1 MSKDSIGT
9 LYVVATP
16 IGNLEDISAR
26 ATRILNTV
34 DLIAAEDTRRTQGL
48 LSTLNIKSQL
58 IAYHDHNEV
67 EQTPVLIDQLTGG
80 ISIALVSDAG
90 SPLLSDPGI
99 MLVRAAHASGISVV
113 SVPGPSAV
121 IAALSIAGLSTS
133 RFVFEGFLPRASG
146 PKSDRL
152 SEIAAD
158 PRTIV
163 LYESVHRLTKT
174 LEALKAHFEADR
186 VVFICRELTKI
197 HESVYEGTL
206 GDLCERVG
214 TEIPLKGEFVLLVSG
229 KERVVSVEDNEL
241 IRIFALLVKEMTPKK
256 AVTLTAKIT
265 GTSRNRVYSVTRT
278 RLSLG
283 YE

>member
-26 ATRILNTV
+26 ATKILNAV

-48 LSTLNIKSQL
+48 LSTFNIKSKM
-58 IAYHDHNEV
+58 IAYHDHNEI
-67 EQTPVLIDQLTGG
+67 EQTPVLIDKLIRGS
-80 ISIALVSDAG
+80 SIALVSDSG

-99 MLVRAAHASGISVV
+99 VLVRAARASGISVV

-121 IAALSIAGLSTS
+121 ISALSIAGLPTD
-133 RFVFEGFLPRASG
+133 RFIFEGFLPRASG

-152 SEIAAD
+152 SRIANES
-158 PRTIV
+158 RTIV
-163 LYESVHRLTKT
+163 LYESVHRLINT

-214 TEIPLKGEFVLLVSG
+214 TEIPLKGEFVLLISG

-241 IRIFALLVKEMTPKK
+241 IRIFTILVKEMTPKK
-256 AVTLTAKIT
+256 AVSLTAKIT
-265 GTSRNRVYSVTRT
+265 GISRNKVYSVTR
-278 RLSLG
+278 LSPG

>member
-26 ATRILNTV
+26 ATKILNAV

-48 LSTLNIKSQL
+48 LSTFNIKSKM
-58 IAYHDHNEV
+58 IAYHDHNEI
-67 EQTPVLIDQLTGG
+67 EQTPVLIDKLIRGS
-80 ISIALVSDAG
+80 SIALVSDSG

-99 MLVRAAHASGISVV
+99 VLVRAARASGISVV

-121 IAALSIAGLSTS
+121 ISALSIAGLPTD
-133 RFVFEGFLPRASG
+133 RFIFEGFLPRASG

-152 SEIAAD
+152 SRIANES
-158 PRTIV
+158 RTIV
-163 LYESVHRLTKT
+163 LYESVHRLINT

-197 HESVYEGTL
+197 HESIYEGTL

-214 TEIPLKGEFVLLVSG
+214 TEIPLKGEFVLLISG
-229 KERVVSVEDNEL
+229 KEGVISAEDNEL
-241 IRIFALLVKEMTPKK
+241 IRIFTLLVKEMTPKT
-256 AVTLTAKIT
+256 AVSLTAKIT
-265 GTSRNRVYSVTRT
+265 GTSRNRVYSVTR
-278 RLSLG
+278 LSPG

>member
-26 ATRILNTV
+26 ATKILNAV

-48 LSTLNIKSQL
+48 LSTFNIKSKM
-58 IAYHDHNEV
+58 IAYHDHNEI
-67 EQTPVLIDQLTGG
+67 EQTPVLIDKLIRGS
-80 ISIALVSDAG
+80 SIALVSDSG

-99 MLVRAAHASGISVV
+99 VLVRAARASGISVV

-121 IAALSIAGLSTS
+121 ISALSIAGLPTD
-133 RFVFEGFLPRASG
+133 RFIFEGFLPRASG

-152 SEIAAD
+152 SRIANES
-158 PRTIV
+158 RTIV
-163 LYESVHRLTKT
+163 LYESVHRLINT

-214 TEIPLKGEFVLLVSG
+214 TEIPLKGEFVLLISG
-229 KERVVSVEDNEL
+229 KEGVISAEDNEL
-241 IRIFALLVKEMTPKK
+241 IRVFTLLVKEMTPKT
-256 AVTLTAKIT
+256 AVSLTAKIT
-265 GTSRNRVYSVTRT
+265 GTSRNRVYSVTR
-278 RLSLG
+278 LSPG

>member
-26 ATRILNTV
+26 ATKILNAV

-48 LSTLNIKSQL
+48 LSTFNIKSKM
-58 IAYHDHNEV
+58 IAYHDHNEI
-67 EQTPVLIDQLTGG
+67 EQTPVLIDKLIRGS
-80 ISIALVSDAG
+80 SIALVSDAG

-99 MLVRAAHASGISVV
+99 VLVRAARASGISVV

-121 IAALSIAGLSTS
+121 ISALSIAGLPTD
-133 RFVFEGFLPRASG
+133 RFIFEGFLPRASG

-152 SEIAAD
+152 SRIANES
-158 PRTIV
+158 RTIV
-163 LYESVHRLTKT
+163 LYESVHRLINT

-214 TEIPLKGEFVLLVSG
+214 TEIPLKGEFVLLISG
-229 KERVVSVEDNEL
+229 KEGVISAEDNEL
-241 IRIFALLVKEMTPKK
+241 IRIFTLLVKEITPKT
-256 AVTLTAKIT
+256 AVSLTAK
-265 GTSRNRVYSVTRT
+265 
-278 RLSLG
+278 
-283 YE
+283 

>member
-26 ATRILNTV
+26 ATKILNAV

-48 LSTLNIKSQL
+48 LSTFNIKSKM
-58 IAYHDHNEV
+58 IAYHDHNEI
-67 EQTPVLIDQLTGG
+67 EQTPVLIDKLKRGS
-80 ISIALVSDAG
+80 SIALVSDAG

-99 MLVRAAHASGISVV
+99 VLVRAARASGISVV

-121 IAALSIAGLSTS
+121 ISALSIAGLPTD
-133 RFVFEGFLPRASG
+133 RFIFEGFLPRASG

-152 SEIAAD
+152 SRIANES
-158 PRTIV
+158 RTIV
-163 LYESVHRLTKT
+163 LYESVHRLINT

-214 TEIPLKGEFVLLVSG
+214 TEIPLKGEFVLLISG
-229 KERVVSVEDNEL
+229 KEGVISAEDNEL
-241 IRIFALLVKEMTPKK
+241 IRIFTLLVKEMAPKT
-256 AVTLTAKIT
+256 AVSLTAKIT
-265 GTSRNRVYSVTRT
+265 GTSRNRVYSVTR
-278 RLSLG
+278 LSPG

>member
-26 ATRILNTV
+26 ATKILNAV

-48 LSTLNIKSQL
+48 LSTFNIKSKM
-58 IAYHDHNEV
+58 IAYHDHNEI
-67 EQTPVLIDQLTGG
+67 EQTPVLIDKLKRGS
-80 ISIALVSDAG
+80 SIALVSDAG

-99 MLVRAAHASGISVV
+99 VLVRAARASGISVV

-121 IAALSIAGLSTS
+121 ISALSIAGLPTD
-133 RFVFEGFLPRASG
+133 RFIFEGFLPRASG

-152 SEIAAD
+152 SRIANES
-158 PRTIV
+158 RTIV
-163 LYESVHRLTKT
+163 LYESVHRLINT

-229 KERVVSVEDNEL
+229 KDRVISVEDNEI
-241 IRIFALLVKEMTPKK
+241 IRIFTLLVKEMTPKK
-256 AVTLTAKIT
+256 AVSLTAKIT
-265 GTSRNRVYSVTRT
+265 GISRNKVYSVTR
-278 RLSLG
+278 LSPS

>member
-26 ATRILNTV
+26 ATKILNAV

-48 LSTLNIKSQL
+48 LSTFNIKSKM
-58 IAYHDHNEV
+58 IAYHDHNEI
-67 EQTPVLIDQLTGG
+67 EQTPVLIDKLIRGS
-80 ISIALVSDAG
+80 SIALVSDAG

-99 MLVRAAHASGISVV
+99 VLVRAARASGISVV

-121 IAALSIAGLSTS
+121 ISALSIAGLPTD
-133 RFVFEGFLPRASG
+133 RFIFEGFLPRASG

-152 SEIAAD
+152 SRIANES
-158 PRTIV
+158 RTIV
-163 LYESVHRLTKT
+163 LYESVHRLINT

-214 TEIPLKGEFVLLVSG
+214 AEIPLKGEFVLLISG
-229 KERVVSVEDNEL
+229 KEGVISAEDNEL
-241 IRIFALLVKEMTPKK
+241 IRIFTLLVKEITPKT
-256 AVTLTAKIT
+256 AVSLTAKIT
-265 GTSRNRVYSVTRT
+265 GTSRNRVYSVTR
-278 RLSLG
+278 LSPG

>member
-121 IAALSIAGLSTS
+121 IAALSIAGLPTD
-133 RFVFEGFLPRASG
+133 RFIFEGFLPRASG

-197 HESVYEGTL
+197 HESIYEGTL

-241 IRIFALLVKEMTPKK
+241 IRIFTILVKEMTPKK
-256 AVTLTAKIT
+256 AVSLTAKIT
-265 GTSRNRVYSVTRT
+265 GISRNKVYSVTR
-278 RLSLG
+278 LSPG

>member
-1 MSKDSIGT
+1 MSKNSSGT

-16 IGNLEDISAR
+16 IGNLEDLSAR
-26 ATRILNTV
+26 ATRVLNAV
-34 DLIAAEDTRRTQGL
+34 ELIAAEDTRRTQGL

-58 IAYHDHNEV
+58 IAYHDHNEAK
-67 EQTPVLIDQLTGG
+67 QTPVLIEKLTRGK
-80 ISIALVSDAG
+80 SIALVSDAG

-99 MLVRAAHASGISVV
+99 TLVRAAHASGISVT

-121 IAALSIAGLSTS
+121 IAALSIAGLPTD
-133 RFVFEGFLPRASG
+133 RFIFEGFLPRASG
-146 PKSDRL
+146 PKADRL
-152 SEIAAD
+152 SEIATD
-158 PRTIV
+158 SRTIV
-163 LYESVHRLTKT
+163 IYESVHRLTNT

-186 VVFICRELTKI
+186 VICICRELTKI

-229 KERVVSVEDNEL
+229 KETLVSAEDNEL
-241 IRIFALLVKEMTPKK
+241 IRVFTLLVKEMSSK
-256 AVTLTAKIT
+256 AAVSLTAKIT
-265 GTSRNRVYSVTRT
+265 GTSRNRVYSVTR
-278 RLSLG
+278 LSAG

>member
-26 ATRILNTV
+26 ATKILNAV

-48 LSTLNIKSQL
+48 LSTFNIKSKM
-58 IAYHDHNEV
+58 IAYHDHNEI
-67 EQTPVLIDQLTGG
+67 EQTPVLIDKLIRGS
-80 ISIALVSDAG
+80 SIALVSDSG

-99 MLVRAAHASGISVV
+99 VLVRAARASGISVV

-121 IAALSIAGLSTS
+121 ISALSIAGLPTE
-133 RFVFEGFLPRASG
+133 RFIFEGFLPRASG

-152 SEIAAD
+152 SRIANES
-158 PRTIV
+158 RTIV
-163 LYESVHRLTKT
+163 LYESVHRLINT

-186 VVFICRELTKI
+186 VVCICRELTKI

-214 TEIPLKGEFVLLVSG
+214 TEIPLKGEFVLLISG
-229 KERVVSVEDNEL
+229 KEGVISAEDNEL
-241 IRIFALLVKEMTPKK
+241 IRIFTLLVKEMAPKT
-256 AVTLTAKIT
+256 AVSLTAKIT
-265 GTSRNRVYSVTRT
+265 GTSRNRVYSVTR
-278 RLSLG
+278 LSPG

>member
-26 ATRILNTV
+26 ATKILNAV

-48 LSTLNIKSQL
+48 LSTFNIKSKM
-58 IAYHDHNEV
+58 IAYHDHNEI
-67 EQTPVLIDQLTGG
+67 EQTPVLIDKLKRGS
-80 ISIALVSDAG
+80 SIALVSDAG

-99 MLVRAAHASGISVV
+99 VLVRAARASGISVV

-121 IAALSIAGLSTS
+121 ISALSIAGLPTD
-133 RFVFEGFLPRASG
+133 RFIFEGFLPRASG

-152 SEIAAD
+152 SRIANES
-158 PRTIV
+158 RTIV
-163 LYESVHRLTKT
+163 LYESVHRLINT

-214 TEIPLKGEFVLLVSG
+214 TEIPLKGEFVLLISG
-229 KERVVSVEDNEL
+229 KEGVITAEDNEL
-241 IRIFALLVKEMTPKK
+241 IRIFTLLVKEMTPKT
-256 AVTLTAKIT
+256 AVSLTAKIT
-265 GTSRNRVYSVTRT
+265 GTSRNRVYSVTR
-278 RLSLG
+278 LSPG

>member
-26 ATRILNTV
+26 ATKILNAV

-48 LSTLNIKSQL
+48 LSTFNIKSKM
-58 IAYHDHNEV
+58 IAYHDHNEI
-67 EQTPVLIDQLTGG
+67 EQTPVLIDKLIRGS
-80 ISIALVSDAG
+80 SIALVSDAG

-99 MLVRAAHASGISVV
+99 VLVRAARASGISVV

-121 IAALSIAGLSTS
+121 ISALSIAGLPTD
-133 RFVFEGFLPRASG
+133 RFIFEGFLPRASG

-152 SEIAAD
+152 SRIANES
-158 PRTIV
+158 RTIV
-163 LYESVHRLTKT
+163 LYESVHRLINT

-214 TEIPLKGEFVLLVSG
+214 TEIPLKGEFVLLISG
-229 KERVVSVEDNEL
+229 KEGVISAEDNEL
-241 IRIFALLVKEMTPKK
+241 IRIFTLLVKEITPKT
-256 AVTLTAKIT
+256 AVSLTAKIT
-265 GTSRNRVYSVTRT
+265 GTSRNRVYSVTR
-278 RLSLG
+278 LSSG

>member
-26 ATRILNTV
+26 ATKILNAV

-48 LSTLNIKSQL
+48 LSTFNIKSKM
-58 IAYHDHNEV
+58 IAYHDHNEI
-67 EQTPVLIDQLTGG
+67 EQTPVLIDKLIRGS
-80 ISIALVSDAG
+80 SIALVSDSG

-99 MLVRAAHASGISVV
+99 VLVRAARASGISVV

-121 IAALSIAGLSTS
+121 ISALSIAGLPTD
-133 RFVFEGFLPRASG
+133 RFIFEGFLPRASG

-152 SEIAAD
+152 SRIANES
-158 PRTIV
+158 RTIV
-163 LYESVHRLTKT
+163 LYESVHRLINT

-214 TEIPLKGEFVLLVSG
+214 TEIPLKGEFVLLISG
-229 KERVVSVEDNEL
+229 KEGVISAEDNEL
-241 IRIFALLVKEMTPKK
+241 IRIFTLLVKEMTPKT
-256 AVTLTAKIT
+256 AVSLTAKIT
-265 GTSRNRVYSVTRT
+265 GTSRNRVYSVTR
-278 RLSLG
+278 LSPG

>member
-26 ATRILNTV
+26 ATKILNAV

-48 LSTLNIKSQL
+48 LSTFNIKSKM
-58 IAYHDHNEV
+58 IAYHDHNEI
-67 EQTPVLIDQLTGG
+67 EQTPVLIDKLIRGS
-80 ISIALVSDAG
+80 SIALVSDAG

-99 MLVRAAHASGISVV
+99 VLVRAARASGISVV

-121 IAALSIAGLSTS
+121 ISALSIAGLPTD
-133 RFVFEGFLPRASG
+133 RFIFEGFLPRASG

-152 SEIAAD
+152 SRIANES
-158 PRTIV
+158 RTIV
-163 LYESVHRLTKT
+163 LYESVHRLINT

-214 TEIPLKGEFVLLVSG
+214 TEIPLKGEFVLLISG
-229 KERVVSVEDNEL
+229 KEGVISAEDNEL
-241 IRIFALLVKEMTPKK
+241 IRIFTLLVKEMTPKT
-256 AVTLTAKIT
+256 AVSLTAKIT
-265 GTSRNRVYSVTRT
+265 GTSRNRVYSVTR
-278 RLSLG
+278 LSSG

>member
-26 ATRILNTV
+26 ATKILNAV

-48 LSTLNIKSQL
+48 LSTFNIKSKM
-58 IAYHDHNEV
+58 IAYHDHNEI
-67 EQTPVLIDQLTGG
+67 EQTPVLIDKLIRGS
-80 ISIALVSDAG
+80 SIALVSDAG

-99 MLVRAAHASGISVV
+99 VLVRAARASGISVV

-121 IAALSIAGLSTS
+121 ISALSIAGLPTD
-133 RFVFEGFLPRASG
+133 RFIFEGFLPRASG

-152 SEIAAD
+152 SRIANES
-158 PRTIV
+158 RTIV
-163 LYESVHRLTKT
+163 LYESVHRLINT

-214 TEIPLKGEFVLLVSG
+214 TEIPLKGEFVLLISG
-229 KERVVSVEDNEL
+229 KEGVISAEDNEL
-241 IRIFALLVKEMTPKK
+241 IRIFTLLVKEMAPKT
-256 AVTLTAKIT
+256 AVSLTAKIT
-265 GTSRNRVYSVTRT
+265 GTSRNRVYSVTR
-278 RLSLG
+278 LSPG

>member
-26 ATRILNTV
+26 ATKILNAV

-48 LSTLNIKSQL
+48 LSTFNIKSKM
-58 IAYHDHNEV
+58 IAYHDHNEI
-67 EQTPVLIDQLTGG
+67 EQTPVLIDKLKRGS
-80 ISIALVSDAG
+80 SIALVSDAG

-99 MLVRAAHASGISVV
+99 VLVRAARASGISVV

-121 IAALSIAGLSTS
+121 ISALSIAGLPTD
-133 RFVFEGFLPRASG
+133 RFIFEGFLPRASG

-152 SEIAAD
+152 SRIANES
-158 PRTIV
+158 RTIV
-163 LYESVHRLTKT
+163 LYESVHRLINT

-214 TEIPLKGEFVLLVSG
+214 TEIPLKGEFVLLISG
-229 KERVVSVEDNEL
+229 KEGVITAEDNEL
-241 IRIFALLVKEMTPKK
+241 IRIFTLLVKEMAPKT
-256 AVTLTAKIT
+256 AVSLTAKIT
-265 GTSRNRVYSVTRT
+265 GTSRNRVYSVTR
-278 RLSLG
+278 LSPG

>member
-26 ATRILNTV
+26 ATKILNAV

-48 LSTLNIKSQL
+48 LSTFNIKSKM
-58 IAYHDHNEV
+58 IAYHDHNEI
-67 EQTPVLIDQLTGG
+67 EQTPVLIDKLIRGS
-80 ISIALVSDAG
+80 SIALVSDAG

-99 MLVRAAHASGISVV
+99 VLVRAARASGISVV

-121 IAALSIAGLSTS
+121 ISALSIAGLPTD
-133 RFVFEGFLPRASG
+133 RFIFEGFLPRASG

-152 SEIAAD
+152 SRIANES
-158 PRTIV
+158 RTIV
-163 LYESVHRLTKT
+163 LYESVHRLINT

-214 TEIPLKGEFVLLVSG
+214 TEIPLKGEFVLLISG
-229 KERVVSVEDNEL
+229 KEGVISAEDNEL
-241 IRIFALLVKEMTPKK
+241 IRVFTLLVKEMTPKT
-256 AVTLTAKIT
+256 AVSLTAKIT
-265 GTSRNRVYSVTRT
+265 GTSRNRVYSVTR
-278 RLSLG
+278 LSPG

>member
-26 ATRILNTV
+26 ATKILNAV

-48 LSTLNIKSQL
+48 LSTFNIKSKM
-58 IAYHDHNEV
+58 IAYHDHNEI
-67 EQTPVLIDQLTGG
+67 EQTPVLIDKLIRGS
-80 ISIALVSDAG
+80 SIALVSDAG

-99 MLVRAAHASGISVV
+99 VLVRAARASGISVV

-121 IAALSIAGLSTS
+121 ISALSIAGLPTD
-133 RFVFEGFLPRASG
+133 RFIFEGFLPRASG

-152 SEIAAD
+152 SRIANES
-158 PRTIV
+158 RTIV
-163 LYESVHRLTKT
+163 LYESVHRLINT

-214 TEIPLKGEFVLLVSG
+214 TEITLKGEFVLLISG
-229 KERVVSVEDNEL
+229 KEGVISAEDNEL
-241 IRIFALLVKEMTPKK
+241 IRIFTLLVKEITPKT
-256 AVTLTAKIT
+256 AVSLTAKIT
-265 GTSRNRVYSVTRT
+265 GTSRNRVYSVTR
-278 RLSLG
+278 LSPG

>member
-26 ATRILNTV
+26 ATKILNAV

-48 LSTLNIKSQL
+48 LSTFNIKSKM
-58 IAYHDHNEV
+58 IAYHDHNEI
-67 EQTPVLIDQLTGG
+67 EQTPVLIDKLIRGS
-80 ISIALVSDAG
+80 SIALVSDSG

-99 MLVRAAHASGISVV
+99 VLVRAARASGISVV

-121 IAALSIAGLSTS
+121 ISALSIAGLPTD
-133 RFVFEGFLPRASG
+133 RFIFEGFLPRASG

-152 SEIAAD
+152 SRIANES
-158 PRTIV
+158 RTIV
-163 LYESVHRLTKT
+163 LYESVHRLINT

-214 TEIPLKGEFVLLVSG
+214 TEIPLKGEFVLLISG
-229 KERVVSVEDNEL
+229 KEGVISAEDNEL
-241 IRIFALLVKEMTPKK
+241 IRIFTLLVKEMAPKT
-256 AVTLTAKIT
+256 AVSLTAKIT
-265 GTSRNRVYSVTRT
+265 GTSRNRVYSVTR
-278 RLSLG
+278 LSPG

>member
-26 ATRILNTV
+26 ATKILNAV

-48 LSTLNIKSQL
+48 LSTFNIKSKM
-58 IAYHDHNEV
+58 IAYHDHNEI
-67 EQTPVLIDQLTGG
+67 EQTPVLIDKLIRGS
-80 ISIALVSDAG
+80 SIALVSDAG

-99 MLVRAAHASGISVV
+99 VLVRAARASGISVV

-121 IAALSIAGLSTS
+121 ISALSIAGLPTD
-133 RFVFEGFLPRASG
+133 RFIFEGFLPRASG

-152 SEIAAD
+152 SRIANES
-158 PRTIV
+158 RTIV
-163 LYESVHRLTKT
+163 LYESVHRLINT

-214 TEIPLKGEFVLLVSG
+214 AEIPLKGEFVLLISG
-229 KERVVSVEDNEL
+229 KEGVISAEDNEL
-241 IRIFALLVKEMTPKK
+241 IRIFTLLVKEMTPKT
-256 AVTLTAKIT
+256 AVSLTAKIT
-265 GTSRNRVYSVTRT
+265 GTSRNRVYSVTR
-278 RLSLG
+278 LSSG

>member
-26 ATRILNTV
+26 ATKILNAV

-48 LSTLNIKSQL
+48 LSTFNIKSKM
-58 IAYHDHNEV
+58 IAYHDHNEI
-67 EQTPVLIDQLTGG
+67 EQTPVLIDKLIRGS
-80 ISIALVSDAG
+80 SIALVSDAG

-99 MLVRAAHASGISVV
+99 VLVRAARASGISVV

-121 IAALSIAGLSTS
+121 ISALSIAGLPTD
-133 RFVFEGFLPRASG
+133 RFIFEGFLPRASG

-152 SEIAAD
+152 SRIANES
-158 PRTIV
+158 RTIV
-163 LYESVHRLTKT
+163 LYESVHRLINT

-214 TEIPLKGEFVLLVSG
+214 TEIPLKGEFVLLISG
-229 KERVVSVEDNEL
+229 KEGVISAEDNEL
-241 IRIFALLVKEMTPKK
+241 IRIFTLLVKEITPKT
-256 AVTLTAKIT
+256 AVSLTAKIT
-265 GTSRNRVYSVTRT
+265 GTSRNRVYSVTR
-278 RLSLG
+278 LSPG